1 MRHRIA
7 LFSSADVPFPF
18 ASSLWRVVSADLIK
32 STYSIQTL
40 MAAQGKKMFSAA
52 DSDVLLFLDTFSCSR
67 MYLETAAGV

>member
-52 DSDVLLFLDTFSCSR
+52 DSDVLFLDTFSCAR